1 MYENVYIPL
10 PEPGPRL
17 RIPHVVS
24 LSVINRHIAPI
35 TIPSDE
41 IYKYVSSNLDF
52 SETYKDKT
60 ATLGS
65 AVKDVENKI
74 KEVLQKNW
82 YDKYVKY
89 LIYGALIA
97 VSIIIFT
104 VIIKIVKCLNLCERR
119 PNRRTEENHFER
131 QQLNMPEHR
140 PSLVRVPDV

>member
-1 MYENVYIPL
+1 MSL
-10 PEPGPRL
+10 KG
-17 RIPHVVS
+17 VS
-24 LSVINRHIAPI
+24 LN
-35 TIPSDE
+35 
-41 IYKYVSSNLDF
+41 
-52 SETYKDKT
+52 
-60 ATLGS
+60 
-65 AVKDVENKI
+65 VENKI
-74 KEVLQKNW
+74 KEVLKINW

-119 PNRRTEENHFER
+119 PNRHRTEANHFEM